1 MSLITA
7 SEINQCPEVISTFNP
22 MGTSVNPAS
31 DDKKPILLALT
42 ELMKKL
48 ENNAIKEAN
57 IGVNRLGDTQD
68 CELDELKSAR
78 VKLAKKQFFINVI
91 ESIISLTSFV
101 VGVGISICSGGV
113 ATPVAVIAGLNLML
127 SLSNLACAYH
137 NWSCAS
143 QNKEELTMGSDA
155 IQQAVFML
163 ARHCQ
168 ASPINA
174 KKIARFTSYF
184 IRAGIVISLGVIGGF
199 IHPVINNSLC
209 LLAKNY
215 APILTSMM
223 SVVAAG
229 ALGTWMNHDSD
240 AKEAIITKLVT
251 TEKETVESL
260 ASLAG
265 EKKILAA
272 LKEFIKLSGESQQ
285 NIINGIKV

>member
-1 MSLITA
+1 MTLITA
-7 SEINQCPEVISTFNP
+7 SEITRCPDVVSVSHPIRISTNP
-22 MGTSVNPAS
+22 GL
-31 DDKKPILLALT
+31 DGEKPILSRLADFI
-42 ELMKKL
+42 EKY
-48 ENNAIKEAN
+48 ENNIIKETD
-57 IGVNRLGDTQD
+57 IGVNKLGDTQES
-68 CELDELKSAR
+68 ELDELKNAR

-91 ESIISLTSFV
+91 ESIVSLTSFV

-113 ATPVAVIAGLNLML
+113 ATPIAVVAGLNLML

-143 QNKEELTMGSDA
+143 KNKEELTMGSDA

-163 ARHCQ
+163 AKYCQ
-168 ASPINA
+168 VSSMNA

-184 IRAGIVISLGVIGGF
+184 IRAGIVVSLGVVGGF

-209 LLAKNY
+209 ILAKNY

-240 AKEAIITKLVT
+240 AKEAIIAKLVI
-251 TEKETVESL
+251 TEKETAEQLTAFKS
-260 ASLAG
+260 

-272 LKEFIKLSGESQQ
+272 FKAFIKLHEENPSNMMNE
-285 NIINGIKV
+285 I

>member
-1 MSLITA
+1 MTSITA
-7 SEINQCPEVISTFNP
+7 SEITLSSDVASASHPSRISGNP
-22 MGTSVNPAS
+22 GLDSE
-31 DDKKPILLALT
+31 KPILSRLVDFI
-42 ELMKKL
+42 EKY
-48 ENNAIKEAN
+48 ENNIIKETN
-57 IGVNRLGDTQD
+57 IGVNKLGDTQESD
-68 CELDELKSAR
+68 LDELKNAR

-91 ESIISLTSFV
+91 ESIVSLTSFV

-113 ATPVAVIAGLNLML
+113 ATPIAVVAGLNLML

-137 NWSCAS
+137 NWSCVS
-143 QNKEELTMGSDA
+143 KNKEELTMGSDA

-163 ARHCQ
+163 AKYCQ
-168 ASPINA
+168 VSPMNA

-184 IRAGIVISLGVIGGF
+184 IRAGIVVSLGVVGGF

-209 LLAKNY
+209 ILAKNY

-240 AKEAIITKLVT
+240 AKEAIIAKLVM
-251 TEKETVESL
+251 TEKETVEQLVAFES
-260 ASLAG
+260 

-272 LKEFIKLSGESQQ
+272 FKAFVKLSEENPS
-285 NIINGIKV
+285 NMMNEI

>member
-1 MSLITA
+1 MTLITA
-7 SEINQCPEVISTFNP
+7 SEITRCPDVVSVSHPIRISTNP
-22 MGTSVNPAS
+22 GL
-31 DDKKPILLALT
+31 DGEKPILSRLADFI
-42 ELMKKL
+42 EKY
-48 ENNAIKEAN
+48 ENNIIKETD
-57 IGVNRLGDTQD
+57 IGVNKLGDTQES
-68 CELDELKSAR
+68 ELDELKNAR

-91 ESIISLTSFV
+91 ESIVSLTSFV

-113 ATPVAVIAGLNLML
+113 ATPIAVVAGLNLML

-143 QNKEELTMGSDA
+143 KNKEELTMGSDA

-163 ARHCQ
+163 AKYCQ
-168 ASPINA
+168 VSPMNA

-184 IRAGIVISLGVIGGF
+184 IRAGIVVSLGVVGGF

-209 LLAKNY
+209 ILAKNY

-240 AKEAIITKLVT
+240 AKEAIIAKLVI
-251 TEKETVESL
+251 TEKETAEQLTAFKS
-260 ASLAG
+260 

-272 LKEFIKLSGESQQ
+272 FKAFVKLHEENPSNMMNE
-285 NIINGIKV
+285 I